1 MADETV
7 FMLYS
12 LLLGIIIT
20 FIYDLLR
27 IFRRVIAHNIFWI
40 SVEDICFW
48 GFCATEVFLLMYH
61 VSNGTMRWFAV
72 MGALAGMLVYNQT
85 VSRFL
90 VKYLSLVLK
99 KILGGIRKILRIIF
113 KPVTMAAGAAG
124 RTAGKAAGQGK
135 RFCSFLKKRLTAGK
149 KVLTMVV
156 CKK

>member
-20 FIYDLLR
+20 LIYDLLR
-27 IFRRVIAHNIFWI
+27 VFRRVIAHNIFWI

-48 GFCATEVFLLMYH
+48 GFCAAEVFLLMYH

-72 MGALAGMLVYNQT
+72 LGALAGMLIYNQT
-85 VSRFL
+85 ISRFL
-90 VKYLSLVLK
+90 VKYLSL
-99 KILGGIRKILRIIF
+99 ILRKLMDGIRKIVSIIF
-113 KPVTMAAGAAG
+113 KPLFMTARLTR

-135 RFCSFLKKRLTAGK
+135 RFFSFLKKRLTTGK
-149 KVLTMVV
+149 KVLRMII